1 MSDLR
6 VGSPSA
12 HTIQTAP
19 AQRAAA
25 AVRPVSQAA
34 LFRRLRWRLLVNSFR
49 TLWDS
54 SPIRPI
60 SILLCSLVVWLFI
73 FFVSFEGFRFLQRDV
88 RLPLGGE
95 IVGTL
100 FDVLFM
106 LLGVLLIFSSG
117 LVLYASLFG
126 SPETAF
132 LLSRPVR
139 DDRVFAFKFQ
149 GALAFSSW
157 AFLLLGAPLLVA
169 YGLVR
174 GSPWEFYALLPLFFL
189 GFILVPGSLG
199 GMACLVIVNFLPKR
213 RKQVLVIGALAIV
226 GLLGAWGL
234 ELLRASR
241 PENWGAES
249 VNVLLDRFE
258 FARSRFAPTH
268 WMARGL
274 RAAGG
279 RNPGDLE
286 KTFYNLALIWSNGLF
301 LYMITAAV
309 AGKLY
314 RRGYN
319 RLSTGGDLRR
329 KYGGLWMDRLLS
341 RGLGF
346 VRPGT
351 RLLIV
356 KDFRTFR
363 REPQQWAQVL
373 IFSILLTLYF
383 TNIRRLF
390 PGQIDWVHQNG
401 LSMLNVCTVSLLL
414 CTYTGRFVYPMLSL
428 EGRKFWI
435 LGLLPLRRE
444 QLLWG
449 KFTFSTTMVLGIAG
463 VLVLLSDLMLNMPAV
478 VLLMHLL
485 AVTVVAAGL
494 SGLSVGLG
502 AWMPNFRET
511 DPSKIA
517 VGFGGTLNLVA
528 GLFFLVTI
536 LVLMVLPWHLVTG
549 MAAGYALVRG
559 RDPALDLMLT
569 PAAVAWIVAGMVAGL
584 GVGIGAVVIPLRMGT
599 RALQRM
605 EF

>member
-1 MSDLR
+1 VSQQSQ
-6 VGSPSA
+6 G
-12 HTIQTAP
+12 I
-19 AQRAAA
+19 
-25 AVRPVSQAA
+25 SQAA
-34 LFRRLRWRLLVNSFR
+34 LFRRLRWRLFVNNLR
-49 TLWDS
+49 TVMDGT
-54 SPIRPI
+54 PIRPI
-60 SILLCSLVVWLFI
+60 SIFLCSMVVWLFI
-73 FFVSFEGFRFLQRDV
+73 FAVSFEGFRFLQRDV
-88 RLPLGGE
+88 KLPLGGD

-132 LLSRPVR
+132 LLSRPAR

-157 AFLLLGAPLLVA
+157 AFLLLGAPLLIA
-169 YGLVR
+169 YGIVR
-174 GSPWEFYALLPLFFL
+174 NAHWEFYAFLPLFFL
-189 GFILVPGSLG
+189 GFILLPGSLG
-199 GMACLVIVNFLPKR
+199 GMACLLIVNFLPKR
-213 RKQVLVIGALAIV
+213 RKQVLVIGGLMVVALLV
-226 GLLGAWGL
+226 VWGL
-234 ELLRASR
+234 EIVRAAR
-241 PENWGAES
+241 PENWGADS
-249 VNVLLDRFE
+249 VNLLLDRFE

-268 WMARGL
+268 WVARGL

-279 RNPGDLE
+279 GDLE
-286 KTFYNLALIWSNGLF
+286 KTFYNLALVWSNGLF
-301 LYMITAAV
+301 AYLITAAM
-309 AGKLY
+309 ALFLY

-329 KYGGLWMDRLLS
+329 KYGGMWMDRILHSSLP
-341 RGLGF
+341 F
-346 VRPGT
+346 VRKGT
-351 RLLIV
+351 RLLII

-363 REPQQWAQVL
+363 REPQQWAQIL

-401 LSMLNVCTVSLLL
+401 LSMLNMSTISLLL

-449 KFTFSTTMVLGIAG
+449 KFAFSTSMVLSIAG
-463 VLVLLSDLMLNMPAV
+463 VLVLLSDLMLGMSGWV
-478 VLLMHLL
+478 ILMHLL
-485 AVTVVAAGL
+485 AVTVIAMGL

-528 GLFFLVTI
+528 GLFFLLTI
-536 LVLMVLPWHLVTG
+536 LVLMVLPWHVYTGIAASYLIFRGQDPAVVSLVT
-549 MAAGYALVRG
+549 
-559 RDPALDLMLT
+559 PQN
-569 PAAVAWIVAGMVAGL
+569 
-584 GVGIGAVVIPLRMGT
+584 AVVIAIGIVMGLVVGAATVIIPLRMGT
-599 RALQRM
+599 RALQQM

>member
-1 MSDLR
+1 M
-6 VGSPSA
+6 
-12 HTIQTAP
+12 
-19 AQRAAA
+19 
-25 AVRPVSQAA
+25 
-34 LFRRLRWRLLVNSFR
+34 LFLRLRWRLFANSLR
-49 TLWDS
+49 ALREST
-54 SPIRPI
+54 PIRPL
-60 SILLCSLVVWLFI
+60 SIFFCSMIVWLFI
-73 FFVSFEGFRFLQRDV
+73 FFVSLEGFRFLQHDV

-132 LLSRPVR
+132 LLSRPAR
-139 DDRVFAFKFQ
+139 DDQVFAFKFG
-149 GALAFSSW
+149 GAIAFSSW
-157 AFLLLGAPLLVA
+157 AFLLLGAPLLIA
-169 YGLVR
+169 YGIVR
-174 GSPWEFYALLPLFFL
+174 GSPWEFYVCLPVFFV
-189 GFILVPGSLG
+189 GFILLPGSLG
-199 GMACLVIVNFLPKR
+199 GLGCLLIVNFLPKQ
-213 RKQVLVIGALAIV
+213 RKQVLVLGCLAV
-226 GLLGAWGL
+226 VLVFGVWGL

-249 VNVLLDRFE
+249 VNVLLDRFA
-258 FARSRFAPTH
+258 FTRSRLAPTH

-279 RNPGDLE
+279 GDVP
-286 KTFYNLALIWSNGLF
+286 KTLYNLALVWSNGLF
-301 LYMITAAV
+301 LYLITAFA
-309 AGKLY
+309 ARMLY

-329 KYGGLWMDRLLS
+329 KYGGLWMDRLLDS
-341 RGLGF
+341 ALPF

-351 RLLIV
+351 RLLII

-363 REPQQWAQVL
+363 REPQQWAQIL
-373 IFSILLTLYF
+373 IFSLLLTLYF

-401 LSMLNVCTVSLLL
+401 LSLLNVATVSLLL

-435 LGLLPLRRE
+435 LGLLPLERE

-449 KFTFSTTMVLGIAG
+449 KFAFSTTMVLSIASL
-463 VLVLLSDLMLNMPAV
+463 LVILSDLMLGMSV
-478 VLLMHLL
+478 GVLLLHLL
-485 AVTVVAAGL
+485 TVTIIAMGL

-536 LVLMVLPWHLVTG
+536 LVLMVLPWHAFTG
-549 MAAGYALVRG
+549 IAAGRLMIRG
-559 RDPALDLMLT
+559 RDPTLETLLT
-569 PAAVAWIVAGMVAGL
+569 PTNIAIIVAGVVGGLAVGAAAVAV
-584 GVGIGAVVIPLRMGT
+584 PLRMGT
-599 RALQRM
+599 RALERM

>member
-1 MSDLR
+1 M
-6 VGSPSA
+6 GAKPK
-12 HTIQTAP
+12 II
-19 AQRAAA
+19 
-25 AVRPVSQAA
+25 SQAM
-34 LFRRLRWRLLVNSFR
+34 LFHRLRWRLLVNSTRSLFE
-49 TLWDS
+49 S
-54 SPIRPI
+54 SPIRPL
-60 SILLCSLVVWLFI
+60 SILLCSLIVWLFI
-73 FFVSFEGFRFLQRDV
+73 FFCSLEGFRFLQRDV
-88 RLPLGGE
+88 RLPLGGD

-126 SPETAF
+126 SQETSF

-157 AFLLLGAPLLVA
+157 AFLLLGAPLLIA

-174 GSPWEFYALLPLFFL
+174 GSPWEFYAFLPLFFL
-189 GFILVPGSLG
+189 GFVLLPGSIG
-199 GMACLVIVNFLPKR
+199 GLACLLIVNFLPKR
-213 RKQVLVIGALAIV
+213 RKQILVLGVLAVAVILV
-226 GLLGAWGL
+226 VWGL
-234 ELLRASR
+234 EILRASR

-258 FARSRFAPTH
+258 FARSRLAPTH
-268 WMARGL
+268 WVARGL
-274 RAAGG
+274 RAASRGS
-279 RNPGDLE
+279 PGDLE
-286 KTFYNLALIWSNGLF
+286 QTLYNLSLIWSNGLF
-301 LYMITAAV
+301 LYLITTAV
-309 AGKLY
+309 SRRLY

-329 KYGGLWMDRLLS
+329 KYGGMWMDRLLNAC
-341 RGLGF
+341 LPF

-351 RLLIV
+351 RLLII

-363 REPQQWAQVL
+363 REPQQWAQIL
-373 IFSILLTLYF
+373 IFSMLLTLYF

-401 LSMLNVCTVSLLL
+401 LSMLNLATVSLLL

-428 EGRKFWI
+428 EGKKFWI
-435 LGLLPLRRE
+435 LGLLPLERE

-449 KFTFSTTMVLGIAG
+449 KFAFSTTMVLGIAG
-463 VLVLLSDLMLNMPAV
+463 VLVLLSDLMLGMPFGV
-478 VLLMHLL
+478 VAMHLL
-485 AVTVVAAGL
+485 AVTIIALGL

-517 VGFGGTLNLVA
+517 VGFGGTLNLIA
-528 GLFFLVTI
+528 GLFFLVT
-536 LVLMVLPWHLVTG
+536 VLALMALPWHVYTAI
-549 MAAGYALVRG
+549 AASRAIFQG
-559 RDPALDLMLT
+559 RNPALEELIT
-569 PAAVAWIVAGMVAGL
+569 PANIAVISAGL
-584 GVGIGAVVIPLRMGT
+584 VLGLIFGAATVIIPLRMGT

>member
-1 MSDLR
+1 MSTA
-6 VGSPSA
+6 SPP
-12 HTIQTAP
+12 I
-19 AQRAAA
+19 
-25 AVRPVSQAA
+25 SQPA
-34 LFRRLRWRLLVNSFR
+34 LFRKLRWRLLVNGINSM
-49 TLWDS
+49 LDG

-60 SILLCSLVVWLFI
+60 SILMCSLVVWLFI
-73 FFVSFEGFRFLQRDV
+73 FLVSLEGFRFLQHDV

-132 LLSRPVR
+132 LLSRPAR
-139 DDRVFAFKFQ
+139 ADRVFAFKFQ

-157 AFLLLGAPLLVA
+157 AFLLLGAPLLIA

-174 GSPWEFYALLPLFFL
+174 SAPWEFYTLFLPLFFL
-189 GFILVPGSLG
+189 GFVLLPGSIG
-199 GMACLVIVNFLPKR
+199 GVACLLIVNYLPKR
-213 RKQVLVIGALAIV
+213 RKQILVIGSLAVIAV
-226 GLLGAWGL
+226 FGIWGL
-234 ELLRASR
+234 EIVRASR

-249 VNVLLDRFE
+249 VNVLLDRFA
-258 FARSRFAPTH
+258 FTRSRIAPTH
-268 WMARGL
+268 WVARGL
-274 RAAGG
+274 RAAAGHG
-279 RNPGDLE
+279 E
-286 KTFYNLALIWSNGLF
+286 MSKTLYNLALVWSNGLF
-301 LYMITAAV
+301 LYLLTTFV
-309 AGKLY
+309 ASKLY

-319 RLSTGGDLRR
+319 RIATGGDLRR
-329 KYGGLWMDRLLS
+329 KFGGLWMDRVIDRALP
-341 RGLGF
+341 F

-363 REPQQWAQVL
+363 REPQQWAQIL

-401 LSMLNVCTVSLLL
+401 LSILNVSTISLLL

-435 LGLLPLRRE
+435 LGLLPMKRE

-449 KFTFSTTMVLGIAG
+449 KFAFSTVMVLGIAG
-463 VLVLLSDLMLNMPAV
+463 LLVLLSDLMLGMPMG
-478 VLLMHLL
+478 LILMHFL
-485 AVTVVAAGL
+485 AVTVIATGL

-528 GLFFLVTI
+528 GLAFLVII
-536 LVLMVLPWHLVTG
+536 LTVMVLPWHLFSG
-549 MAAGYALVRG
+549 LAATNVVIRG
-559 RDPALDLMLT
+559 RDPTAALNLT
-569 PAAVAWIVAGMVAGL
+569 PANMAVIATGAIIGILLGAVAVYFPL
-584 GVGIGAVVIPLRMGT
+584 RIGA
-599 RALQRM
+599 RALRQM